1 MKKTVLTLSGIIM
14 AMSLFANEPEDVNHI
29 PQESTATEATEA
41 TEEYYYERRFSS
53 ITELGTSINYSK
65 PYFSVYQAVGINV
78 NHHFFVGQGI
88 GLQVADNRLLQ
99 LQATADFRAYV
110 LDRNV
115 TPMFVVQAGLNKVS
129 KAPENEIK
137 QLNDMQ
143 FMLNAGT
150 GVLWQA
156 KPNAAFTL
164 NGGYTLCT
172 DFKASMHGG
181 FVKVGYVF

>member
-1 MKKTVLTLSGIIM
+1 LPLNRQTSAAFLKQHKR
-14 AMSLFANEPEDVNHI
+14 
-29 PQESTATEATEA
+29 PQQQMTITMNADFHPLQNW
-41 TEEYYYERRFSS
+41 ER
-53 ITELGTSINYSK
+53 SINYSR
-65 PYFSVYQAVGINV
+65 PYFTAYQAVGINV

-99 LQATADFRAYV
+99 IQATADFRAYV

-115 TPMFVVQAGLNKVS
+115 TPIFVVQAGLNKVS
-129 KAPENEIK
+129 KAPENEGI
-137 QLNDMQ
+137 QLNDSQ

-150 GVLWQA
+150 GILWQA
-156 KPNAAFTL
+156 KPNAAFTI

-172 DFKASMHGG
+172 DFKASTHGG